1 MAGGGGGVQG
11 LRLNVMTA
19 LYLPI
24 LLYAMSTY
32 DLEGSSL
39 VLTQDSLVPHAV
51 PSQSSLAT
59 GEEFEAPIYY
69 EILPIQQQGAR
80 QMGGVEEEGGGDEA
94 AESAK
99 GAFDP
104 DVTIDE
110 ENSPEGMYYD
120 EAEQVIRFNTAD
132 VFAGEPSSL
141 HTKELSYRAMVT
153 GKTLEGDEFSSE
165 LEGTFSV
172 FRPVIN
178 VQSNVP
184 PQLFADS
191 RNSLSFNV
199 QGVDAQSLRLRDE
212 STGHSASGSTI
223 EWTPSG
229 DTTVVE
235 VAYEAPDGELRTLGE
250 EGFRVRTPPPPTV
263 GIREVGEQDF
273 LAGGSTLSPRTD
285 FELVVRPDDTY
296 LTGFP
301 DDARYTVGSL
311 RLRLTRTGVAPE
323 EVEIS
328 AAQLESMYDEGR
340 SAALNEDVY
349 RITPR
354 RLFNDPRGNNM
365 QIIIRD
371 LERINYEGRSFTVDT
386 DLFQDSF
393 TFEAN

>member
-39 VLTQDSLVPHAV
+39 VLTQDSLIPHAV
-51 PSQSSLAT
+51 PSQSNLAT

-80 QMGGVEEEGGGDEA
+80 QMGGVEDEEGG
-94 AESAK
+94 SASSK
-99 GAFDP
+99 GAFEP

-110 ENSPEGMYYD
+110 ENSPSGMYYD

-132 VFAGEPSSL
+132 VFSGEPSNVQ
-141 HTKELSYRAMVT
+141 TKELSYRAMVT
-153 GKTLEGDEFSSE
+153 GETLEGDEFSSE

-199 QGVDAQSLRLRDE
+199 QGVDPQSLRLRDE
-212 STGHSASGSTI
+212 STGHSSSGSTI

-263 GIREVGEQDF
+263 GIRDVGEQEF
-273 LAGGSTLSPRTD
+273 LPGGSMLSPRDD

-301 DDARYTVGSL
+301 DDARYSIGSV

-323 EVEIS
+323 EVEVS
-328 AAQLESMYDEGR
+328 AAQLENMYDDGR

-354 RLFNDPRGNNM
+354 RLFNDPRGNNL

-393 TFEAN
+393 SFEAN

>member
-51 PSQSSLAT
+51 PSQSSLAV

-69 EILPIQQQGAR
+69 EILPIEQQGTR
-80 QMGGVEEEGGGDEA
+80 QMGGVDEEDGEGGAGDPD
-94 AESAK
+94 K
-99 GAFDP
+99 GAFEP
-104 DVTIDE
+104 DVIIDE
-110 ENSPEGMYYD
+110 EHSPSGMSYD
-120 EAEQVIRFNTAD
+120 ESDQVIRYNTAEVFDGESSD
-132 VFAGEPSSL
+132 VD
-141 HTKELSYRAMVT
+141 TKELSFRADIIGQTV
-153 GKTLEGDEFSSE
+153 EGDEYTSE
-165 LEGTFSV
+165 VEGSFSV

-199 QGVDAQSLRLRDE
+199 QGVDEQSLRLSDE
-212 STGHSASGSTI
+212 STGVTEEGSTI

-229 DTTVVE
+229 DTTVVN
-235 VAYEAPDGELRTLGE
+235 VSYEGPDGELRTLGE

-263 GIREVGEQDF
+263 GIRETGEQEF
-273 LAGGSTLSPRTD
+273 LAGGARLSPRDD

-296 LTGFP
+296 LQGFP
-301 DDARYTVGSL
+301 DDAQYTIGSV

-323 EVEIS
+323 EVEIT
-328 AAQLESMYDEGR
+328 ADQLQDMYDQGR
-340 SAALNEDVY
+340 SDALDEDVY
-349 RITPR
+349 RISAR
-354 RLFNDPRGNNM
+354 RLFNDPRGDSM
-365 QIIIRD
+365 QIIIAD
-371 LERINYEGRSFTVDT
+371 LERVNYEGQSFTVDT

-393 TFEAN
+393 SFDAN